1 MKPIRKKQVY
11 IFLSSALLL
20 IWLLT
25 YLSSVNNSSHTTPA
39 DVAHDIDKGKH
50 TPQEKE
56 SVPDNDL
63 RSPVINM
70 DSHAPVMEASSLASN
85 DYRIISFIHTVAS
98 NVSSDV
104 IRLLKGWELSTAEY
118 FNPPAGDPEHTL
130 FLFLPPP
137 DDELNRQVDITVLTA
152 FEKYGMDPLEI
163 DAEVVNAVKGLVE
176 WPQGNRILLANADEN
191 MEGSVIVFENV
202 SDEMVNEIRNAGQG
216 QYNKGFVI
224 DSSMMKLKQMNFVK
238 FNRYSHLYDPI
249 E

>member
-1 MKPIRKKQVY
+1 MRSIKKKQVY

-25 YLSSVNNSSHTTPA
+25 YLSSVNNSSLTTPA
-39 DVAHDIDKGKH
+39 DVVHDIDEDKY
-50 TPQEKE
+50 TPQEKKP
-56 SVPDNDL
+56 VPNNDL
-63 RSPVINM
+63 RSSAIHIDSNAPVI
-70 DSHAPVMEASSLASN
+70 EASSFASN
-85 DYRIISFIHTVAS
+85 DYRIISFLNTVAS
-98 NVSSDV
+98 NVNSDV
-104 IRLLKGWELSTAEY
+104 IQLLKGWELSTVEY

-137 DDELNRQVDITVLTA
+137 DDELNRQVDRAVLAA

-163 DAEVVNAVKGLVE
+163 DVEIVNAVKGLVE

-191 MEGSVIVFENV
+191 MEGAVIVFENV
-202 SDEMVNEIRNAGQG
+202 SDEMVSEIRNAGQG

-224 DSSMMKLKQMNFVK
+224 ESSMMKLKQMNFVK
-238 FNRYSHLYDPI
+238 SNRYSHLYDPL